1 MLDFRMET
9 FLALCRTMNYTR
21 AAEELNI
28 TQPAVTQHIQY
39 LQRHYGVK
47 LFQYRDKRLT
57 LTEAGAALR
66 SAALTMEHDER
77 ELREHLPLL
86 QKGIQHL
93 RLGATLTVGEYALP
107 PHLGRYMK
115 RSPDVALH
123 LVVGS
128 TRRLLEGLNRGELD
142 AAVVEGY
149 FAKRDYDSIRWST
162 EPYVCVCA
170 AESALEG
177 PMELE
182 DLFTQTLILRDP
194 ESGTREIL
202 ERALLERNF
211 QLSDFRRVV
220 EINDLT
226 VIKQLVAQ
234 NCGITFLYR
243 RAVER
248 ELEEGRL
255 RQVLLRGWEV
265 QHEFTFLWRKGS
277 VFEQNYRLLYVQL
290 CQNQEEE
297 EKTWNL

>member
-1 MLDFRMET
+1 MLDFRMDT

-47 LFQYRDKRLT
+47 LFQYRDKHLF

-77 ELREHLPLL
+77 ELMEHLPLL
-86 QKGIQHL
+86 QKGMQHL

-115 RSPDVALH
+115 RHPDVALH

-149 FAKRDYDSIRWST
+149 FAKREYDAIRWSM

-170 AESALEG
+170 AGSALDG

-226 VIKQLVAQ
+226 VIKQLVEQ

-248 ELEEGRL
+248 ELEEGQL
-255 RQVLLRGWEV
+255 RQVFLRGWEV

-277 VFEQNYRLLYVQL
+277 VFEQNYRRLYAQL
-290 CQNQEEE
+290 CQNQEE
-297 EKTWNL
+297 

>member
-1 MLDFRMET
+1 MLDFRMDT

-47 LFQYRDKRLT
+47 LFQYRDKHLF

-77 ELREHLPLL
+77 ELMEHLPLL
-86 QKGIQHL
+86 QKGMQHL

-115 RSPDVALH
+115 RHPDVALH

-142 AAVVEGY
+142 AAGVEGY
-149 FAKRDYDSIRWST
+149 FAKREYDAIRWSM

-170 AESALEG
+170 AGSALEG

-226 VIKQLVAQ
+226 VIKQLVEQ

-248 ELEEGRL
+248 ELEEGQL
-255 RQVLLRGWEV
+255 RQVFLRGWEV

-277 VFEQNYRLLYVQL
+277 VFEQNYRRLYAKL
-290 CQNQEEE
+290 CQNQEE
-297 EKTWNL
+297 

>member
-1 MLDFRMET
+1 MLDFRMDT

-47 LFQYRDKRLT
+47 LFQYRDKHLF

-77 ELREHLPLL
+77 ELMEHLPLL
-86 QKGIQHL
+86 QKGMQHL

-107 PHLGRYMK
+107 LHLGRYMK
-115 RSPDVALH
+115 RHPDVALH

-149 FAKRDYDSIRWST
+149 FAKREYDAIRWSM

-170 AESALEG
+170 AGSALEG

-194 ESGTREIL
+194 ESVTREIL

-226 VIKQLVAQ
+226 VIKQLVEQ

-248 ELEEGRL
+248 ELEEGQL
-255 RQVLLRGWEV
+255 RQVFLRGWEV

-277 VFEQNYRLLYVQL
+277 VFEQNYRRLYAKL
-290 CQNQEEE
+290 CQNQEE
-297 EKTWNL
+297 

>member
-1 MLDFRMET
+1 MLDFRMDT

-47 LFQYRDKRLT
+47 LFQYRDKHLF

-77 ELREHLPLL
+77 ELMEHLPLL
-86 QKGIQHL
+86 QKGMQHL

-115 RSPDVALH
+115 RHSDVALH

-149 FAKRDYDSIRWST
+149 CAKREYDAIRWSM

-170 AESALEG
+170 AGSALEG

-226 VIKQLVAQ
+226 VIKQLVEQ

-248 ELEEGRL
+248 ELEEGQL
-255 RQVLLRGWEV
+255 RQVFLRGWEV

-277 VFEQNYRLLYVQL
+277 VFEQNYRRLYAQL
-290 CQNQEEE
+290 CQNQEE
-297 EKTWNL
+297 

>member
-1 MLDFRMET
+1 MLDFRMDT

-47 LFQYRDKRLT
+47 LFQYRDKHLF
-57 LTEAGAALR
+57 LTEAGATLR

-77 ELREHLPLL
+77 ELMEHLPLL
-86 QKGIQHL
+86 QKGMQHL

-115 RSPDVALH
+115 RHPDVALH

-149 FAKRDYDSIRWST
+149 FAKREYDAIRWSM

-170 AESALEG
+170 AGSALEG

-226 VIKQLVAQ
+226 VIKQLVEQ

-243 RAVER
+243 RAVDR
-248 ELEEGRL
+248 ELEEGQL
-255 RQVLLRGWEV
+255 RQVFLRGWEV

-277 VFEQNYRLLYVQL
+277 VFEQNYRRLYAQL
-290 CQNQEEE
+290 CQNQEE
-297 EKTWNL
+297 

>member
-1 MLDFRMET
+1 MLDFRMDT

-47 LFQYRDKRLT
+47 LFQYRDKHLF

-77 ELREHLPLL
+77 ELMEHLPLL
-86 QKGIQHL
+86 QKGMQHL

-115 RSPDVALH
+115 RHPDVALH

-149 FAKRDYDSIRWST
+149 FAKREYDAIRWSM

-170 AESALEG
+170 AGSALEG

-194 ESGTREIL
+194 ESGTREML

-226 VIKQLVAQ
+226 VIKQLVEQ

-248 ELEEGRL
+248 ELEEGQL
-255 RQVLLRGWEV
+255 RQVFLRGWEV

-277 VFEQNYRLLYVQL
+277 VFEQNYRRLYAQL
-290 CQNQEEE
+290 CQNQEE
-297 EKTWNL
+297 

>member
-1 MLDFRMET
+1 MLDFRMDT

-47 LFQYRDKRLT
+47 LFQYRDKHLF

-77 ELREHLPLL
+77 ELMEHLPLL
-86 QKGIQHL
+86 QKGMQHL

-115 RSPDVALH
+115 RHPDVALH

-149 FAKRDYDSIRWST
+149 FAKREYDAIRWSM

-170 AESALEG
+170 AGSALEG

-182 DLFTQTLILRDP
+182 DLFTQTMILRDP

-226 VIKQLVAQ
+226 VIKQLVEQ

-248 ELEEGRL
+248 ELEEGQL
-255 RQVLLRGWEV
+255 RQVFLRGWEV

-277 VFEQNYRLLYVQL
+277 VFEQNYRRLYAQL
-290 CQNQEEE
+290 CQNQEE
-297 EKTWNL
+297 

>member
-1 MLDFRMET
+1 MLDFRMDT

-47 LFQYRDKRLT
+47 LFQYRDKHLF

-77 ELREHLPLL
+77 ELMEHLPLL
-86 QKGIQHL
+86 QKGLQHL

-115 RSPDVALH
+115 RHPDVALH

-149 FAKRDYDSIRWST
+149 FAKREYDAIRWSM

-170 AESALEG
+170 AGSALEG

-226 VIKQLVAQ
+226 VIKQLVEQ

-248 ELEEGRL
+248 ELEEGQL
-255 RQVLLRGWEV
+255 RQVFLRGWEV

-277 VFEQNYRLLYVQL
+277 VFEQNYRRLYAQL
-290 CQNQEEE
+290 CQNQEE
-297 EKTWNL
+297 

>member
-1 MLDFRMET
+1 MLDFRMDT

-47 LFQYRDKRLT
+47 LFQYRDKHLF

-77 ELREHLPLL
+77 ELMEQLPLL
-86 QKGIQHL
+86 QKGMQHL

-115 RSPDVALH
+115 RHPDVALH

-149 FAKRDYDSIRWST
+149 FAKREYDAIRWSM

-170 AESALEG
+170 AGSALEG

-226 VIKQLVAQ
+226 VIKQLVEQ

-248 ELEEGRL
+248 ELEEGQL
-255 RQVLLRGWEV
+255 RQVFLRGWEV

-277 VFEQNYRLLYVQL
+277 VFEQNYRRLYAQL
-290 CQNQEEE
+290 CQNQEE
-297 EKTWNL
+297 

>member
-1 MLDFRMET
+1 MLDFRMDT

-47 LFQYRDKRLT
+47 LFQYRDKHLF

-77 ELREHLPLL
+77 ELMEHLPLL
-86 QKGIQHL
+86 QKGMQHL

-115 RSPDVALH
+115 RHPDVALH

-149 FAKRDYDSIRWST
+149 FAKREYDAIRWSM

-170 AESALEG
+170 AGSALEG

-226 VIKQLVAQ
+226 VIKQLVEQ

-248 ELEEGRL
+248 ELEEGQL
-255 RQVLLRGWEV
+255 RQVFLRGWEV

-277 VFEQNYRLLYVQL
+277 VFEQNYRRLYAQL
-290 CQNQEEE
+290 CQNQEE
-297 EKTWNL
+297 

>member
-1 MLDFRMET
+1 MDT

-47 LFQYRDKRLT
+47 LFQYRDKHLF

-77 ELREHLPLL
+77 ELMEQLPLL
-86 QKGIQHL
+86 QKGMQHL

-115 RSPDVALH
+115 RHPDVALH

-149 FAKRDYDSIRWST
+149 FAKREYDAIRWSM

-170 AESALEG
+170 AGSALEG

-226 VIKQLVAQ
+226 VIKQLVEQ

-248 ELEEGRL
+248 ELEEGQL
-255 RQVLLRGWEV
+255 RQVFLRGWEV

-277 VFEQNYRLLYVQL
+277 VFEQNYRRLYAQL
-290 CQNQEEE
+290 CQNQEE
-297 EKTWNL
+297 

>member
-1 MLDFRMET
+1 MLDFRMDT

-47 LFQYRDKRLT
+47 LFQYRDKHLF
-57 LTEAGAALR
+57 LTEAGATLR

-77 ELREHLPLL
+77 ELMEHLPLL
-86 QKGIQHL
+86 QKGMQHL

-115 RSPDVALH
+115 RHPDVALH

-149 FAKRDYDSIRWST
+149 FAKREYDAIRWSM

-170 AESALEG
+170 AGSALEG

-226 VIKQLVAQ
+226 VIKQLVEQ

-248 ELEEGRL
+248 ELEEGQL
-255 RQVLLRGWEV
+255 RQVFLRGWEV

-277 VFEQNYRLLYVQL
+277 VFEQNYRRLYAQL
-290 CQNQEEE
+290 CQNQEE
-297 EKTWNL
+297 

>member
-1 MLDFRMET
+1 MLDFRMDT

-47 LFQYRDKRLT
+47 LFQYRDKHLF

-77 ELREHLPLL
+77 ELMEQLPLL
-86 QKGIQHL
+86 QKGMQHL

-115 RSPDVALH
+115 RHPDVALH

-149 FAKRDYDSIRWST
+149 FAKREYDAIRWSM

-170 AESALEG
+170 AGSALEG

-226 VIKQLVAQ
+226 VIKHLVEQ

-248 ELEEGRL
+248 ELEEGQL
-255 RQVLLRGWEV
+255 RQVFLRGWEV

-277 VFEQNYRLLYVQL
+277 VFEQNYRRLYAQL
-290 CQNQEEE
+290 CQNQEE
-297 EKTWNL
+297 

>member
-1 MLDFRMET
+1 MLGFRMDT

-47 LFQYRDKRLT
+47 LFQYRDKHLF

-77 ELREHLPLL
+77 ELMEHLPLL
-86 QKGIQHL
+86 QKGMQHL

-115 RSPDVALH
+115 RHPDVALH

-149 FAKRDYDSIRWST
+149 FAKREYDAIRWSM

-170 AESALEG
+170 AGSALEG

-226 VIKQLVAQ
+226 VIKQLVEQ

-248 ELEEGRL
+248 ELEEGQL
-255 RQVLLRGWEV
+255 RQVFLRGWEV

-277 VFEQNYRLLYVQL
+277 VFEQNYRRLYAKL
-290 CQNQEEE
+290 CQNQEE
-297 EKTWNL
+297 

>member
-1 MLDFRMET
+1 MLDFRMDT
-9 FLALCRTMNYTR
+9 VLALCRTMNYTR

-47 LFQYRDKRLT
+47 LFQYRDKHLF

-77 ELREHLPLL
+77 ELMEHLPLL
-86 QKGIQHL
+86 QKGMQHL

-115 RSPDVALH
+115 RHPDVALH

-149 FAKRDYDSIRWST
+149 FAKREYDAIRWSM

-170 AESALEG
+170 AGSALEG

-226 VIKQLVAQ
+226 VIKQLVEQ

-248 ELEEGRL
+248 ELEEGQL
-255 RQVLLRGWEV
+255 RQVFLRGWEV

-277 VFEQNYRLLYVQL
+277 VFEQNYRRLYAKL
-290 CQNQEEE
+290 CQNQEE
-297 EKTWNL
+297 

>member
-1 MLDFRMET
+1 MLDFRMDT
-9 FLALCRTMNYTR
+9 CLALCRTMNYTR

-47 LFQYRDKRLT
+47 LFQYRDKHLF

-77 ELREHLPLL
+77 ELMEHLPLL
-86 QKGIQHL
+86 QKGMQHL

-115 RSPDVALH
+115 RHPDVALH

-149 FAKRDYDSIRWST
+149 FAKREYDAIRWSM

-170 AESALEG
+170 AGSALEG

-226 VIKQLVAQ
+226 VIKQLVEQ

-248 ELEEGRL
+248 ELEEGQL
-255 RQVLLRGWEV
+255 RQVFLRGWEV

-277 VFEQNYRLLYVQL
+277 VFEQNYRRLYAKL
-290 CQNQEEE
+290 CQNQEE
-297 EKTWNL
+297 

>member
-1 MLDFRMET
+1 MLDFRMDT

-47 LFQYRDKRLT
+47 LFQYRDKHLF

-77 ELREHLPLL
+77 ELMEQLPLL
-86 QKGIQHL
+86 QKGMQHL

-115 RSPDVALH
+115 RHPDVALH

-149 FAKRDYDSIRWST
+149 FAKREYDAIRWSM

-170 AESALEG
+170 AGSALEG

-182 DLFTQTLILRDP
+182 DLFTQTLIRHPGNFGARFAGAEFSAVRLSAGGGNQRFDGHQAAGRTELRHHLFIP
-194 ESGTREIL
+194 PCCGTGAGGRTAAPGLFAGLGGAARIY
-202 ERALLERNF
+202 
-211 QLSDFRRVV
+211 LSV
-220 EINDLT
+220 E
-226 VIKQLVAQ
+226 
-234 NCGITFLYR
+234 
-243 RAVER
+243 
-248 ELEEGRL
+248 
-255 RQVLLRGWEV
+255 
-265 QHEFTFLWRKGS
+265 KGQC
-277 VFEQNYRLLYVQL
+277 F
-290 CQNQEEE
+290 
-297 EKTWNL
+297 

>member
-47 LFQYRDKRLT
+47 LFEYHDKHLT
-57 LTEAGAALR
+57 LTEAGAALH

-77 ELREHLPLL
+77 ELMQKLPLL
-86 QKGIQHL
+86 QKGLQHL
-93 RLGATLTVGEYALP
+93 HLGATLTVGEYALT

-115 RSPDVALH
+115 RNPQIVMH

-128 TRRLLEGLNRGELD
+128 TRNLLEQLNRGELD
-142 AAVVEGY
+142 AAIVEGY
-149 FAKRDYDSIRWST
+149 FAKREYDSIRWSM
-162 EPYVCVCA
+162 EPFVCVCA
-170 AESALEG
+170 ADSILPDKVEIEAL
-177 PMELE
+177 
-182 DLFTQTLILRDP
+182 FSQTLILRDP
-194 ESGTREIL
+194 ESGSREIL

-211 QLSDFRRVV
+211 QLSDFARII

-226 VIKQLVAQ
+226 VIKQLVEQ
-234 NCGITFLYR
+234 NCGVTFLYR
-243 RAVER
+243 RAVEQ
-248 ELEEGRL
+248 ELKEGRL
-255 RQVLLRGWEV
+255 RLVDLHGWNV

-277 VFEQNYRLLYVQL
+277 IFEDNYRRLYAQL
-290 CQNQEEE
+290 CQNQED
-297 EKTWNL
+297 TI